1 VKTSIATVS
10 LSGTLQTKLE
20 AIARAGFDGFELF
33 DADLTAATESPEA
46 VRSMAADLGL
56 TIFALQPFRDF
67 EGLLDARRS
76 AAFGRAERKFDL
88 MERLG
93 TNLLLVP
100 SSCSPDAVDGIGRAA
115 EDLHELGERAARRG
129 FRIGYEALAW
139 GRFVRD
145 WTTAWEIVQRADHSG
160 VGLVVDTYHLFVRG
174 NPISPL
180 RHVPADRIALVQ
192 LADAPSLDME
202 VLRHSRHMRNFPGQG
217 DYPVASVISEL
228 LAVGYDGVLSHEIF
242 NDDFRTAPADQT
254 ATDGYRSMVW
264 LEEQLLAQSSRPSL
278 LVAQPSEPPQW
289 TQAPRPLPRPAVTGF
304 SFIEFAVSNEA
315 ERASLTDLLRRLGF
329 SLTHRHRSKAVDLF
343 EMGGAWM
350 ALNAEPSTYTSDLA
364 SIRRTF
370 VSGIGIQTDD
380 AAALLSRTAA
390 YRCDEIKRAREA
402 GEMPLPAIAGVGGSL
417 VYLVDAS
424 APHFTLTDFDPVD
437 VPLAGFATTTSS
449 TTSTAAT
456 RSESAPGSWLTIDH
470 VAQAV
475 APYEL
480 LSALLFYRAALG
492 LELQPPMEFADLGG
506 LVTSRTVVS
515 GNGAV
520 RIPLNTAAS
529 ASTSP
534 ERFRSTVHGSG
545 VQHIAFA
552 ATDLNLVLQSIDK
565 AIVLP
570 IGSNYYDDLAAR
582 FDLDKEA
589 VRRLAADNLLYDRQ
603 GDGEYLHLYTEEIH
617 GVFFEFVQRVSYS
630 GFGAAN
636 APIRLAAQA
645 ASRASQ

>member
-1 VKTSIATVS
+1 MKTSIATVS

-33 DADLTAATESPEA
+33 DADLTAAIESPET

-180 RHVPADRIALVQ
+180 RHVPADRIAIVQ
-192 LADAPSLDME
+192 LADAPTLDME

-217 DYPVASVISEL
+217 DYPVAAVISEL

-242 NDDFRTAPADQT
+242 NDDFRTAPAEQT

-264 LEEQLLAQSSRPSL
+264 LEEQLVAQSGRPSL
-278 LVAQPSEPPQW
+278 LVAQPSQPPQW
-289 TQAPRPLPRPAVTGF
+289 TQSPRPLPTPAVTGF
-304 SFIEFAVSNEA
+304 SFIEFAVSTES
-315 ERASLTDLLRRLGF
+315 ERASLTDLLGRLGF
-329 SLTHRHRSKAVDLF
+329 SLTHCHRSKAVDLF
-343 EMGGAWM
+343 EMGGAWI

-390 YRCDEIKRAREA
+390 YRCDEIKRTKEA
-402 GEMPLPAIAGVGGSL
+402 GEMPLPAISGVGGSL
-417 VYLVDAS
+417 VYLVDAA
-424 APHFTLTDFDPVD
+424 APHFTETDFDPVETPKD
-437 VPLAGFATTTSS
+437 
-449 TTSTAAT
+449 AANANVQ
-456 RSESAPGSWLTIDH
+456 SVVLGPWLTIDH

-515 GNGAV
+515 RNGAV
-520 RIPLNTAAS
+520 RIPLNAAAS

-534 ERFRSTVHGSG
+534 ERFRATVHGSG

-552 ATDLNLVLQSIDK
+552 ATDLNLVLQTIDK
-565 AIVLP
+565 SIVLP
-570 IGSNYYDDLAAR
+570 IGTNYYDDLAAR
-582 FDLDKEA
+582 FDLDA
-589 VRRLAADNLLYDRQ
+589 ATLDRLAADNLLYDRQ

-645 ASRASQ
+645 ANRAGL